1 MDKGN
6 GNHHAQIFPA
16 GRAGWDTEAGSFIPP
31 LPSPASTPQKGRLEE
46 IIRLLLVELGVN
58 VNSEHFRDTPARVAR
73 VYQDFTRGYAARPQ
87 DILKTFRS
95 KTDGLVVVSH
105 IDFFSLCPHH
115 LLVYGGAIHFAYV
128 PNGKIVGVS
137 KIPRLVQA
145 LAARPVVQ
153 EALAADIADTF
164 MSVVEPQGCAV
175 KAIGCHD
182 CVAARGVRS
191 TSAVITAVVKRG
203 VFEEKDSLCREFDQA
218 IAEGANYGH

>member
-1 MDKGN
+1 MNNGN
-6 GNHHAQIFPA
+6 GNNHAQTLPLDRS
-16 GRAGWDTEAGSFIPP
+16 GCETDLGSFVPP
-31 LPSPASTPQKGRLEE
+31 LPSLTSTPQKGRLEE

-58 VNSEHFRDTPARVAR
+58 VNSEHFRDTPARVAC

-95 KTDGLVVVSH
+95 KTNGLVVVSH

-128 PNGKIVGVS
+128 TNGKIVGVS

-153 EALAADIADTF
+153 EALAADIADAF
-164 MSVVEPQGCAV
+164 MSVVEPQGCTV
-175 KAIGCHD
+175 KAIGRHD

-191 TSAVITAVVKRG
+191 ASTVITAVVKRG
-203 VFEEKDSLCREFDQA
+203 VFEEKDSLCREFDQV